1 MGRMDRMDR
10 MDRKSRKNK
19 KQVRKTRK
27 AKRMAKQQGGL
38 YGDAIIG
45 MQQDPYS
52 PTILM
57 DYDTYTATKNTGD
70 PRF

>member
-1 MGRMDRMDR
+1 MVAKSGKN
-10 MDRKSRKNK
+10 RKSR
-19 KQVRKTRK
+19 KQVRKTRRS
-27 AKRMAKQQGGL
+27 KRMPKQRMPKQYGGL